1 MMDER
6 AMVYEEIVVGHGT
19 TLRSVRAISGQDTV
33 PQVFIG
39 GRHIGGSDE
48 LEQYFAENSRDA
60 A

>member
-1 MMDER
+1 MKEPLLTKR
-6 AMVYEEIVVGHGT
+6 SSSAKET
-19 TLRSVRAISGQDTV
+19 TLRSVRAIAGRETV

-39 GRHIGGSDE
+39 GHHIGGAEE